1 MGVGGPPCHTIGARR
16 WRLPNGRLAAGK
28 AEAGSFIYF
37 IIIRRAGIYLFIE
50 SGIGEGHVGQRFPL
64 TL

>member
-28 AEAGSFIYF
+28 AERLIYLF
-37 IIIRRAGIYLFIE
+37 HYYKARGIYLFIE